1 MTNHYHLLLETPEGN
16 LSRAMR
22 HVNGIYTQGYNR
34 VHRRTGQL
42 LQGRFK
48 ANLVEKEGYLLEL
61 ARYIVL
67 NPVRAHI
74 VPDPAAWAWS
84 SYRATAGIKPAPAWL
99 TTDWLL
105 GAVGGRTKVE
115 ARRRYQVFVRQGMG
129 ETARSER
136 ISWDRAVIGG
146 EAFLQW
152 VRERLQG
159 RTDLEEVPRGQRHI
173 GRPSLE
179 SLFAGPLERNER
191 NRRIQEAF
199 GRHGYRLNEIAAAT
213 GLHYSR
219 VSHIANAEAD

>member
-1 MTNHYHLLLETPEGN
+1 M
-16 LSRAMR
+16 
-22 HVNGIYTQGYNR
+22 
-34 VHRRTGQL
+34 
-42 LQGRFK
+42 
-48 ANLVEKEGYLLEL
+48 EKEGYLLEL

-115 ARRRYQVFVRQGMG
+115 AWRRYRAFVRQGLG
-129 ETARSER
+129 ETARPEG
-136 ISWDRAVIGG
+136 ISWERAVIGG

-159 RTDLEEVPRGQRHI
+159 RTDLEEVPRDQRHI
-173 GRPSLE
+173 GRPPLA
-179 SLFAGPLERNER
+179 SLFAGLLERSER
-191 NRRIQEAF
+191 DRRIREAF
-199 GRHGYRLNEIAAAT
+199 GRHGYRLNEIAAAA

-219 VSHIANAEAD
+219 VSHIANED

>member
-1 MTNHYHLLLETPEGN
+1 
-16 LSRAMR
+16 
-22 HVNGIYTQGYNR
+22 V
-34 VHRRTGQL
+34 GQL

-84 SYRATAGIKPAPAWL
+84 SYRATAGIKPGPAWL
-99 TTDWLL
+99 TTEGLL
-105 GAVGGRTKVE
+105 GAVGGRTKVDGQ
-115 ARRRYQVFVRQGMG
+115 RRYRAFVRQGME
-129 ETARSER
+129 ETARPEGT
-136 ISWDRAVIGG
+136 SWERAVIGG

-159 RTDLEEVPRGQRHI
+159 RTGLEEVPRGQRLI
-173 GRPSLE
+173 GRPPLA
-179 SLFAGPLERNER
+179 SLFAGPLERSER
-191 NRRIQEAF
+191 NRRIREAF
-199 GRHGYRLNEIAAAT
+199 GTHGYRLNEIAAAT

-219 VSHIANAEAD
+219 VSHIASAHEE